1 MFCDYNEE
9 MISKYMTGE
18 HMHGEYMSGEY
29 MQGEYMQGEYMQ
41 GEYMQG
47 EYNNTTILSFLS
59 SFFIIGCSIISGLS
73 IGTFIVAQFM
83 YPSWQK
89 INSAYEINC
98 EDEEDEDE
106 EDYELEDDEDEE
118 DYTQKYMEEFK
129 ALPSRSLSLDEIKDL
144 KTKTVEEF
152 VKIEGIKAGAD
163 NADSA
168 AEDAANAA
176 GANSAEEKDDCEDGA
191 VEENLD
197 LKKII
202 MTYNNETESFWYYT
216 DYSTKIL
223 YPILDMVARKFV
235 ITYDCKDLYVSLAPT
250 DILTS
255 ALVATVEEVK
265 SVAPA
270 DAPSAPAPSAPAPAP
285 APAVVKSI
293 FAKFKMYNSEPV
305 VITKNNTTPTP
316 TTPTPHIIK
325 KTNQFKYKGKLKDF
339 SPIKITTAD
348 LVDTETKIDYASF
361 KKQYNLNKI

>member
-1 MFCDYNEE
+1 MMFCDYSENNEY
-9 MISKYMTGE
+9 INCID
-18 HMHGEYMSGEY
+18 
-29 MQGEYMQGEYMQ
+29 
-41 GEYMQG
+41 
-47 EYNNTTILSFLS
+47 NNNNITSFIS
-59 SFFIIGCSIISGLS
+59 SFFIIWCSIVSGLS

-89 INSAYEINC
+89 SNSLYELNC
-98 EDEEDEDE
+98 EDEEEDEDYDLE
-106 EDYELEDDEDEE
+106 EEEEEE

-129 ALPSRSLSLDEIKDL
+129 SLPSRSLSLDEIKEL

-152 VKIEGIKAGAD
+152 VKIAD
-163 NADSA
+163 VANANADVI
-168 AEDAANAA
+168 EDANANANA
-176 GANSAEEKDDCEDGA
+176 DANANANADAEVFIEKEGDDLG
-191 VEENLD
+191 LD

-223 YPILDMVARKFV
+223 YPVLDMVARKFV

-250 DILTS
+250 DILVS
-255 ALVATVEEVK
+255 ALLADAK
-265 SVAPA
+265 SVVELDTKSGAA
-270 DAPSAPAPSAPAPAP
+270 EATSVAATSVDATSVAATSVDAA
-285 APAVVKSI
+285 AVKPVKSI

-305 VITKNNTTPTP
+305 VTKNNTSSS
-316 TTPTPHIIK
+316 TTASTPHIIK

-339 SPIKITTAD
+339 SPIKITTTD

>member
-1 MFCDYNEE
+1 MMFCDFENNEY
-9 MISKYMTGE
+9 INCIDD
-18 HMHGEYMSGEY
+18 
-29 MQGEYMQGEYMQ
+29 
-41 GEYMQG
+41 
-47 EYNNTTILSFLS
+47 NNNNNITSFLS
-59 SFFIIGCSIISGLS
+59 SFFIIWCSIISGLS

-98 EDEEDEDE
+98 EDDDEDE
-106 EDYELEDDEDEE
+106 EDYELEDEDEE

-129 ALPSRSLSLDEIKDL
+129 SLPSRSLSLDEIKDL

-152 VKIEGIKAGAD
+152 LKIEGITAD
-163 NADSA
+163 A
-168 AEDAANAA
+168 DAAD
-176 GANSAEEKDDCEDGA
+176 ANSDEEKDDCDGA

-255 ALVATVEEVK
+255 ALVADVK
-265 SVAPA
+265 SAAPA
-270 DAPSAPAPSAPAPAP
+270 DAAVAPAVKEEVP
-285 APAVVKSI
+285 VVKSI

-305 VITKNNTTPTP
+305 ITKNNTTPT
-316 TTPTPHIIK
+316 TTTPHIIK

-339 SPIKITTAD
+339 SPTTD

>member
-9 MISKYMTGE
+9 MVSKYMTGE
-18 HMHGEYMSGEY
+18 Y
-29 MQGEYMQGEYMQ
+29 MQGDYNN
-41 GEYMQG
+41 
-47 EYNNTTILSFLS
+47 NNTTILSFLS

-98 EDEEDEDE
+98 EDDDEDEDE
-106 EDYELEDDEDEE
+106 EDYELEDDEEEE

-129 ALPSRSLSLDEIKDL
+129 ALPSRLLSLDEIKDL

-152 VKIEGIKAGAD
+152 VKIEGI
-163 NADSA
+163 A
-168 AEDAANAA
+168 ATVDAAD
-176 GANSAEEKDDCEDGA
+176 ANEEEKENEEEDDGA

-255 ALVATVEEVK
+255 ALVADVK
-265 SVAPA
+265 SAAPADSPAAVAPA
-270 DAPSAPAPSAPAPAP
+270 VKEEVP
-285 APAVVKSI
+285 VVKSI
-293 FAKFKMYNSEPV
+293 FAKFKMYNSEPAV
-305 VITKNNTTPTP
+305 VTKNNTTPT
-316 TTPTPHIIK
+316 TTTPHIIK

-339 SPIKITTAD
+339 LPIKITTSV

-361 KKQYNLNKI
+361 

>member
-18 HMHGEYMSGEY
+18 HMQGEYMQGEHMQGEH

-41 GEYMQG
+41 GDYN
-47 EYNNTTILSFLS
+47 NNTTILSFLS

-98 EDEEDEDE
+98 EDDDEDE
-106 EDYELEDDEDEE
+106 EDYELEDDEE

-152 VKIEGIKAGAD
+152 VKIEGITADADAAEGAD
-163 NADSA
+163 
-168 AEDAANAA
+168 
-176 GANSAEEKDDCEDGA
+176 ANSDEEKEDCDDE
-191 VEENLD
+191 VEKED

-202 MTYNNETESFWYYT
+202 MTYNNETESFWYYK

-270 DAPSAPAPSAPAPAP
+270 DAALAPADAAVSPAVKEEVP
-285 APAVVKSI
+285 VVKSI
-293 FAKFKMYNSEPV
+293 FAKFKMYNSEPALPST
-305 VITKNNTTPTP
+305 TKNNTTTP

-339 SPIKITTAD
+339 SPTTD

>member
-9 MISKYMTGE
+9 MVSKYMTGE
-18 HMHGEYMSGEY
+18 Y
-29 MQGEYMQGEYMQ
+29 MQGDYNN
-41 GEYMQG
+41 
-47 EYNNTTILSFLS
+47 NNTTILSFLS

-98 EDEEDEDE
+98 EDDDEDEDE
-106 EDYELEDDEDEE
+106 EDYELEDDEEEE

-129 ALPSRSLSLDEIKDL
+129 ALPSRLLSLDEIKDL

-152 VKIEGIKAGAD
+152 VKIEGI
-163 NADSA
+163 A
-168 AEDAANAA
+168 ATVDAAD
-176 GANSAEEKDDCEDGA
+176 ANEEEKENEEEDDGA

-265 SVAPA
+265 SVAPT
-270 DAPSAPAPSAPAPAP
+270 DAAVAPAVKEEVP
-285 APAVVKSI
+285 VVKSI
-293 FAKFKMYNSEPV
+293 FAKFKMYNSEPAV
-305 VITKNNTTPTP
+305 VTKNNTTPTP

>member
-1 MFCDYNEE
+1 MFCDYNED
-9 MISKYMTGE
+9 IVSK
-18 HMHGEYMSGEY
+18 Y
-29 MQGEYMQGEYMQ
+29 MQGEYMRG
-41 GEYMQG
+41 GD
-47 EYNNTTILSFLS
+47 NNTTILSFLS

-98 EDEEDEDE
+98 DDDDEDE
-106 EDYELEDDEDEE
+106 EDYELEDEEEEE

-129 ALPSRSLSLDEIKDL
+129 SLPSRSLSLDEIKDL

-152 VKIEGIKAGAD
+152 VKIEGITNDAD
-163 NADSA
+163 GI
-168 AEDAANAA
+168 A
-176 GANSAEEKDDCEDGA
+176 GANNAEGADEEEEEDGEDGED
-191 VEENLD
+191 EELD
-197 LKKII
+197 LDFKKII

-223 YPILDMVARKFV
+223 YPVLDMVARKFV

-270 DAPSAPAPSAPAPAP
+270 SAADAPAVKEEVP
-285 APAVVKSI
+285 VVKSI
-293 FAKFKMYNSEPV
+293 FAKFKMYNSEPPSTSTT
-305 VITKNNTTPTP
+305 TKNNTAPTT

-339 SPIKITTAD
+339 SPIITTTAD

>member
-18 HMHGEYMSGEY
+18 HM
-29 MQGEYMQGEYMQ
+29 QGEYMQGEYMQ
-41 GEYMQG
+41 GDYN
-47 EYNNTTILSFLS
+47 NNTTILSFLS

-98 EDEEDEDE
+98 EDDDEDE
-106 EDYELEDDEDEE
+106 EDYELEDDEE

-152 VKIEGIKAGAD
+152 VKIEGITADADAAEGAD
-163 NADSA
+163 
-168 AEDAANAA
+168 
-176 GANSAEEKDDCEDGA
+176 ANSDEEKEDCDDE
-191 VEENLD
+191 VEKED

-270 DAPSAPAPSAPAPAP
+270 DAALAPADAAVSPAVKEEVP
-285 APAVVKSI
+285 VVKSI
-293 FAKFKMYNSEPV
+293 FAKFKMYNSEPA
-305 VITKNNTTPTP
+305 VITKNNTSP
-316 TTPTPHIIK
+316 TTTTPHIIK

-339 SPIKITTAD
+339 SPTTD

>member
-1 MFCDYNEE
+1 MFCDYNED
-9 MISKYMTGE
+9 IVSK
-18 HMHGEYMSGEY
+18 Y
-29 MQGEYMQGEYMQ
+29 MQGEYMQGEHMHN
-41 GEYMQG
+41 G
-47 EYNNTTILSFLS
+47 NTTILSFLS

-98 EDEEDEDE
+98 DDDEDEEEEE
-106 EDYELEDDEDEE
+106 EDYELEDEE

-129 ALPSRSLSLDEIKDL
+129 ALPSRSLSLDEIKNL

-152 VKIEGIKAGAD
+152 VKIEGITNDAD
-163 NADSA
+163 GI
-168 AEDAANAA
+168 A
-176 GANSAEEKDDCEDGA
+176 GANNAEGADEEEEEDGED
-191 VEENLD
+191 EELD
-197 LKKII
+197 LDFKKII

-223 YPILDMVARKFV
+223 YPVLDMVARKFV

-255 ALVATVEEVK
+255 ALVADVK
-265 SVAPA
+265 SAAPA
-270 DAPSAPAPSAPAPAP
+270 DSPAAVAPSSAADAPAVKEEVP
-285 APAVVKSI
+285 VVKSI

-305 VITKNNTTPTP
+305 APHTTTTKNNTAPTP
-316 TTPTPHIIK
+316 TPTPHIIK

-339 SPIKITTAD
+339 SPIIKTTAD

>member
-18 HMHGEYMSGEY
+18 YMHGEY
-29 MQGEYMQGEYMQ
+29 MQGEHMHNG
-41 GEYMQG
+41 
-47 EYNNTTILSFLS
+47 NTTILSFLS

-98 EDEEDEDE
+98 EDDDEDEDE
-106 EDYELEDDEDEE
+106 EDYELEDEDEE

-152 VKIEGIKAGAD
+152 VKIEGITAD
-163 NADSA
+163 ADSA
-168 AEDAANAA
+168 DAN
-176 GANSAEEKDDCEDGA
+176 EEEEEDGA

-255 ALVATVEEVK
+255 ALVADVK
-265 SVAPA
+265 SAAPA
-270 DAPSAPAPSAPAPAP
+270 DAAVAPAAPADSPAAVKEEVP
-285 APAVVKSI
+285 VVKSI
-293 FAKFKMYNSEPV
+293 FAKFKMYNSEPA
-305 VITKNNTTPTP
+305 VITKNNTSP
-316 TTPTPHIIK
+316 TTTTPHIIK

-339 SPIKITTAD
+339 SPTITTSD

>member
-1 MFCDYNEE
+1 MFCDYNED
-9 MISKYMTGE
+9 IVSK
-18 HMHGEYMSGEY
+18 Y
-29 MQGEYMQGEYMQ
+29 MQGEYMRNSEYMHN
-41 GEYMQG
+41 G
-47 EYNNTTILSFLS
+47 NTTILSFLS

-98 EDEEDEDE
+98 DDEDDEDEE
-106 EDYELEDDEDEE
+106 EDYELEDEEEEE

-152 VKIEGIKAGAD
+152 VKIEGIASAP
-163 NADSA
+163 ADSA
-168 AEDAANAA
+168 DAN
-176 GANSAEEKDDCEDGA
+176 EEEEDGED
-191 VEENLD
+191 EELDLD

-255 ALVATVEEVK
+255 ALVADVK
-265 SVAPA
+265 SAAPA
-270 DAPSAPAPSAPAPAP
+270 DAAVAPAPAV
-285 APAVVKSI
+285 APAVKEEVPVVKSI
-293 FAKFKMYNSEPV
+293 FAKFKMYNSEPPSTSTT
-305 VITKNNTTPTP
+305 TKNNTAP
-316 TTPTPHIIK
+316 TTTIPHIIK

-339 SPIKITTAD
+339 SPTAD